1 MSAMTGTWSTLAYI
15 YIVNESERGL
25 FLYGGLI
32 MIGLINILNVYL
44 MKMDSF
50 LAWFIFFSPLLWTEN
65 IFLLLL
71 SSAQN
76 LKWCNLLMN
85 DLWGNLAQPV
95 VIIIIIIYQIPIF
108 LSVFLF
114 FYPQNLIIL
123 FILPDPETIFVLTE
137 LSKSLFSFLVKLSK
151 RVTIVYQRLVPS
163 LNVLFKK
170 RFATLARSPTF
181 KFCEQWDYYIIGL
194 TWTWCTLNALFFC
207 IAFQF
212 C

>member
-32 MIGLINILNVYL
+32 MIGLINILNLYL
-44 MKMDSF
+44 MKMDRF
-50 LAWFIFFSPLLWTEN
+50 LAWFIFFSTLDWKF
-65 IFLLLL
+65 FLLLL

-85 DLWGNLAQPV
+85 HLSLLWGNLAQPVVV

-114 FYPQNLIIL
+114 FYPQNVIIL
-123 FILPDPETIFVLTE
+123 FILPDPETI
-137 LSKSLFSFLVKLSK
+137 
-151 RVTIVYQRLVPS
+151 Y
-163 LNVLFKK
+163 KK
-170 RFATLARSPTF
+170 KIMICL
-181 KFCEQWDYYIIGL
+181 C
-194 TWTWCTLNALFFC
+194 
-207 IAFQF
+207 
-212 C
+212 